1 MRFTTC
7 SLTLAIVLLTVIN
20 LAGCKREIT
29 LHSYDKAAIEAL
41 EKYAPERVLDNNG
54 RVVELKLENKEL
66 DEAAF
71 EQLRKLTAMRT
82 LSLYGSTFSDASLE
96 KLQDVGQLQA
106 IGLGATPVT
115 DKGLSYLAKLPG
127 LHYMWLNGRT
137 GVTPQGIADLKKA
150 LPELTVFE

>member
-7 SLTLAIVLLTVIN
+7 SLTITTLLIAVFAV
-20 LAGCKREIT
+20 AGCKGEIT

-54 RVVELKLENKEL
+54 RVVELKLENKQL

-71 EQLRKLTAMRT
+71 EQLSKLTALRT
-82 LSLYGSTFSDASLE
+82 LSLYGSSFSDASLE
-96 KLQDVGQLQA
+96 SLEVVGQLQA

-115 DKGLSYLAKLPG
+115 DKGLSHLAKLPG
-127 LHYMWLNGRT
+127 LRFLWLNSRT
-137 GVTPQGIADLKKA
+137 AVTPKGIAELKKA